1 MGAAEELKAM
11 ATRQELELIE
21 PSAIKA
27 SELLTDA
34 RRSLATCR
42 AIAASD
48 PKSTLLLAW
57 DGVAFPTLTAAL
69 ALAGYR
75 VTNRMGHHRA
85 AVDAARQL
93 LGADALISRIGSLR
107 RMRDR
112 GMYES
117 ELPEVEEVIE
127 ALDDCEG
134 LIQLVGK
141 AVQRAADLT
150 QRRE

>member
-21 PSAIKA
+21 PSALKA
-27 SELLTDA
+27 SELVTDA
-34 RRSLATCR
+34 TRSLATCR
-42 AIAASD
+42 AIAVSD

-85 AVDAARQL
+85 AVEAARQL

-150 QRRE
+150 

>member
-11 ATRQELELIE
+11 AARQELEVIE
-21 PSAIKA
+21 ASAVKA
-27 SELLTDA
+27 SELLTGA

-42 AIAASD
+42 VIAASD

-75 VTNRMGHHRA
+75 VTSRMGHHRV
-85 AVDAARQL
+85 AVEAARQL
-93 LGADALISRIGSLR
+93 FEADALLSRIGSVR

-112 GMYES
+112 GMYEGDP
-117 ELPEVEEVIE
+117 PEVEEVTD

-134 LIQLVGK
+134 LIELVAK
-141 AVQRAADLT
+141 AVRNAAQQT
-150 QRRE
+150 

>member
-11 ATRQELELIE
+11 AARQELELIE
-21 PSAIKA
+21 PSAAKA
-27 SELLTDA
+27 RTLVADA
-34 RRSLATCR
+34 RHSLASCR
-42 AIAASD
+42 AIAVTD
-48 PKSTLLLAW
+48 PKGALLLAW

-75 VTNRMGHHRA
+75 VTSRMGHHRV
-85 AVDAARQL
+85 AVEAARQL
-93 LGADALISRIGSLR
+93 IGADALLSRIGSLR

-117 ELPEVEEVIE
+117 EPPDVEEITD

-134 LIQLVGK
+134 LIQLVAK
-141 AVQRAADLT
+141 AVQRAAG
-150 QRRE
+150 QP

>member
-85 AVDAARQL
+85 AIDAARQL

>member
-11 ATRQELELIE
+11 AARQELEIIE
-21 PSAIKA
+21 PSVVKA
-27 SELLTDA
+27 GELVTDA

-42 AIAASD
+42 AIATSD

-85 AVDAARQL
+85 AVEASRQL
-93 LGADALISRIGSLR
+93 LSADPLLSRIGSLR

-117 ELPEVEEVIE
+117 ELPEVGEVID

-134 LIQLVGK
+134 LIQLVAQ
-141 AVQRAADLT
+141 AVQRASGT
-150 QRRE
+150 T

>member
-11 ATRQELELIE
+11 AARQELELIE
-21 PSAIKA
+21 PSAAKA
-27 SELLTDA
+27 SELVTGA

-42 AIAASD
+42 VIVASD

-75 VTNRMGHHRA
+75 VTSRMGHHRV
-85 AVDAARQL
+85 AVEAARQL
-93 LGADALISRIGSLR
+93 FEADALLSRIGSLR

-112 GMYES
+112 GMYEG
-117 ELPEVEEVIE
+117 EPPEIGEVTD
-127 ALDDCEG
+127 ALYDCQG
-134 LIQLVGK
+134 LIDLVTT
-141 AVQRAADLT
+141 AVQRAARQT
-150 QRRE
+150 